1 MPEREQPKR
10 WIGKQDAVRHLVH
23 SAVKLIMKK
32 EDPFAIHL
40 IIQSADKLLIDV
52 AASMNKYLEMDWEV
66 YIKDEYQALFFA
78 QYREIYNFLKHA
90 KKDFAEELPIHDIMM
105 MNVMGLFI
113 CIINYA
119 ELYNVFSDH
128 MRLYMAFIQ
137 VLMPKTIKMP
147 DEMRPSLEKTLDN
160 LGNMTPTT
168 YFEAFQEG
176 SHQLLPRLQGRNFDR
191 PPRHSRFLRN
201 AIARSSKLNRACE
214 IITTVYKSFPTD

>member
-176 SHQLLPRLQGRNFDR
+176 SHQLLPRLREETLIDLQDILDFYETPLRD
-191 PPRHSRFLRN
+191 LRN
-201 AIARSSKLNRACE
+201 SIVR
-214 IITTVYKSFPTD
+214 VKS